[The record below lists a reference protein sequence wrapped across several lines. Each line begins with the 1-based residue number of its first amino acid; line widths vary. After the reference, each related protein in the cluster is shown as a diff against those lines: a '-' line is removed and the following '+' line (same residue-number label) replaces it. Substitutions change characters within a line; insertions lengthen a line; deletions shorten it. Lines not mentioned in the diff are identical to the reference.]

1 MDIALYNTLKM
12 IVYIEEFDKYD
23 SKGKLLCRNTHCN
36 NYPKSPY
43 RKYCSKKCNKDF
55 RHWYYHNFY
64 WERVRSDIFKRDK
77 YTCQICKRAFPYTY
91 RRRFARSKKLECDH
105 IIPKSLYGQQGYKH
119 DTLEN
124 KIKATLEFFHNH
136 KNLRTLCSDCHKQVT
151 AKYLSDKFKVKELGN
166 SNIVILSEL
175 NDSKIRMS

>member
-1 MDIALYNTLKM
+1 M
-12 IVYIEEFDKYD
+12 IETRSSVIIKAIKYGLPLHFPIQLFATD
-23 SKGKLLCRNTHCN
+23 ELF
-36 NYPKSPY
+36 
-43 RKYCSKKCNKDF
+43 KD
-55 RHWYYHNFY
+55 
-64 WERVRSDIFKRDK
+64 
-77 YTCQICKRAFPYTY
+77 RAFSYTY

-105 IIPKSLYGQQGYKH
+105 IIPKSLYGQQGYKY

-166 SNIVILSEL
+166 SNIVILSEI
-175 NDSKIRMS
+175 NDSKIRPS

>member
-1 MDIALYNTLKM
+1 M

-36 NYPKSPY
+36 DYPKSPY

-64 WERVRSDIFKRDK
+64 WERVRSDIFKRDR

-105 IIPKSLYGQQGYKH
+105 IIPKSLYGQQGYKY

-166 SNIVILSEL
+166 SNIVILSEI